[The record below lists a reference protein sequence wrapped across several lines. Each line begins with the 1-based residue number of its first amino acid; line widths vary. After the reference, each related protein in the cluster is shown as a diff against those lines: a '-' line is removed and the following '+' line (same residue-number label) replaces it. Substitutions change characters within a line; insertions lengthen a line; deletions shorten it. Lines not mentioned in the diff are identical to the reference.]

1 MKNKRLLN
9 ILAIVLALSLTLV
22 ACSKDQVEDKV
33 DQVEDKIDDTA
44 QNIEDGA
51 DKTAADISGN
61 KVAERNEPIYKTELM
76 DKALAELGVI
86 EKDVIITKAEYELGD
101 VAEFKFV
108 KDGQVHKYYVSY
120 DGTIAK
126 YKTEK
131 LDDVYVD
138 YSYNIDQLFTIALQD
153 SGLNKDDLTKIEI
166 SLDDDG
172 EKKVEVSL
180 KTDTQKYEYK
190 INPDTGDI
198 LKKEID

>member
-1 MKNKRLLN
+1 MKNKRLLS

-22 ACSKDQVEDKV
+22 ACSKDQIEDKI

-61 KVAERNEPIYKTELM
+61 KVAERNEPIYKTGLM
-76 DKALAELGVI
+76 DKVLAELGVI
-86 EKDVIITKAEYELGD
+86 EKDVIITKAEYEL
-101 VAEFKFV
+101 AMWQNLKFV
-108 KDGQVHKYYVSY
+108 KDGQAHKYYVSY

-166 SLDDDG
+166 SFDDDG
-172 EKKVEVSL
+172 EKKL
-180 KTDTQKYEYK
+180 K
-190 INPDTGDI
+190 
-198 LKKEID
+198 LV